1 MRGNV
6 TDMSK
11 HRSNNNRK
19 WVVPAVAAS
28 AAIFASL
35 GVGTLGAYTASITND
50 GNQAGAGSLVMQET
64 GPGADGQEVT
74 CTSTDGEG
82 NAASCTS
89 INKYGGNMA
98 MVPGGEESTTVTIA
112 NTGTVPATSFT
123 LTPGQCSAAGDGPSA
138 CGLMTVTI
146 TDGGT
151 EIFSGTAEEL
161 AGRGE
166 IQLTAP
172 VEPDAERPFTV
183 TVALPESVG
192 NDLQGGT
199 ISQPL
204 TWTFQA

>member
-6 TDMSK
+6 ADTSK

-89 INKYGGNMA
+89 INKYGGDMA
-98 MVPGGEESTTVTIA
+98 MVPGGEKTTTVTIS
-112 NTGTVPATSFT
+112 NTGTVPAKSFT
-123 LTPGQCSAAGDGPSA
+123 LAAGACSAAGNTADA
-138 CGLMTVTI
+138 CGVMTVKI
-146 TDGGT
+146 ADGGS
-151 EIFSGTAEEL
+151 EIYSGTAADL
-161 AGRGE
+161 AT
-166 IQLTAP
+166 QSFNLTAP
-172 VEPDAERPFTV
+172 VDPGAERPFTV
-183 TVALPESVG
+183 TVGLPESVG

-199 ISQPL
+199 ILQPL

>member
-1 MRGNV
+1 
-6 TDMSK
+6 MSK

-35 GVGTLGAYTASITND
+35 GIGTLGAYTASITND

-82 NAASCTS
+82 NAATCTS
-89 INKYGGNMA
+89 INKYGGDMA
-98 MVPGGEESTTVTIA
+98 MVPGDENSTTVTIA
-112 NTGTVPATSFT
+112 NTGSVQAAEFT
-123 LTPGQCSAAGDGPSA
+123 LAAGACTAAEGPEGTTTASA
-138 CGLMTVTI
+138 CDVMTVTI
-146 TDGGT
+146 SDGAT
-151 EIFSGTAEEL
+151 QVYSGTAAGL
-161 AGRGE
+161 AG
-166 IQLTAP
+166 QSFNLTAP
-172 VEPDAERPFTV
+172 VDPGAERPFTV
-183 TVALPESVG
+183 TVGLPESVG